1 MYHPTF
7 FIFDLHLYILASH
20 AWLGVPSRGRTGTT
34 LHPPYNLNSL
44 LHLRVL
50 SC

>member
-1 MYHPTF
+1 MSDCAEHTSG
-7 FIFDLHLYILASH
+7 I
-20 AWLGVPSRGRTGTT
+20 GVREVEPT

-50 SC
+50 SR